1 MYVSLRSLAAALGVT
16 VLSAP
21 AAHAQATLNLDV
33 DFEFPALVLL
43 RCVDDITLQLDS
55 DTLLAAAGLTG
66 TVDAA
71 TGGTLTESSP
81 GIFTET
87 GASLPPTSF
96 SSLPIVLNSIC
107 GVRAIGAG
115 ATVDVDLTLNE
126 TTLTE
131 PGSGAELVVAALG
144 GRDGG
149 GDTAGAGTTGFA
161 DSTVDGADGDFE
173 VDVAGGFAQVA
184 YVDVRF
190 DLDLTDASA
199 AGVYSSAG
207 DLFTI
212 VINAN

>member
-1 MYVSLRSLAAALGVT
+1 MYVSLRSLAAALGVA

-43 RCVDDITLQLDS
+43 RCVDDITLQLDA

-66 TVDAA
+66 TVDSAA
-71 TGGTLTESSP
+71 GATLTESSP

-87 GASLPPTSF
+87 GASLPPASF
-96 SSLPIVLNSIC
+96 ANLPIVLNAVC

-115 ATVDVDLTLNE
+115 STVEVDLTLNQ

-131 PGSGAELVVAALG
+131 ISGSGATLGVAALG

-149 GDTAGAGTTGFA
+149 ATPGASTGSFF
-161 DSTVDGADGDFE
+161 DSMINGEDGDFE

-190 DLDLTDASA
+190 DLDLANASA

-212 VINAN
+212 EVNAN

>member
-1 MYVSLRSLAAALGVT
+1 MYVSLRSLAAALGVA

-21 AAHAQATLNLDV
+21 AAHAQATLSLDV

-43 RCVDDITLQLDS
+43 RCVDDITLQLDA

-71 TGGTLTESSP
+71 AGGTLTESAP
-81 GIFTET
+81 GIFTEA

-96 SSLPIVLNSIC
+96 ASLPIVLNAVC

-115 ATVDVDLTLNE
+115 STVEVDLTLNQ

-131 PGSGAELVVAALG
+131 PDSGATLGVVALG

-149 GDTAGAGTTGFA
+149 ATPGAASGSFF
-161 DSTVDGADGDFE
+161 DSMINGEDGDFE

-190 DLDLTDASA
+190 DLDLANASA

-212 VINAN
+212 EVNAN